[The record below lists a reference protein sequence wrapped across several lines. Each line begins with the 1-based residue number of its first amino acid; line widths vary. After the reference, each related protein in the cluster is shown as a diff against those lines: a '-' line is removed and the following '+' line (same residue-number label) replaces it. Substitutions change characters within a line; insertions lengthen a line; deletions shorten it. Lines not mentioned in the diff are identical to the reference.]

1 MSAAAQLAASPDRAA
16 LLKGIGDWR
25 ALLYG
30 WRFWADARQLP
41 PPGDW
46 RVWLMLAGRGFG
58 KTRAGA
64 EWVRSVAERDGSA
77 RIALTAAA
85 AWSYPLG
92 REVIWY
98 CGAGAAAA
106 TMLMG
111 IGPLR
116 RAWRIDRAS
125 G

>member
-1 MSAAAQLAASPDRAA
+1 MRVA
-16 LLKGIGDWR
+16 IE
-25 ALLYG
+25 LLYIALG
-30 WRFWADARQLP
+30 VVIA
-41 PPGDW
+41 
-46 RVWLMLAGRGFG
+46 
-58 KTRAGA
+58 
-64 EWVRSVAERDGSA
+64 
-77 RIALTAAA
+77 IALTAAA

-92 REVIWY
+92 RAVIWY

-116 RAWRIDRAS
+116 RAWRIDRVR